1 MSGNILALLIYL
13 VPGTYTFKF
22 VIDQSVW
29 KYDPEI
35 AFSTDEYGNIN
46 NVIEVYSGGDPK
58 QIQRPTKTILHWRDS
73 YGLKQVNPAASS
85 AVARYHK
92 LLRCSSVNDA
102 NEYNLD
108 IPKDIKKPLSSLG
121 RLHSLGGISLNMLV
135 K

>member
-1 MSGNILALLIYL
+1 MLALLIYL

-46 NVIEVYSGGDPK
+46 NVIEVHSGNLDK
-58 QIQRPTKTILHWRDS
+58 VQRPTKTILTCRDS
-73 YGLKQVNPAASS
+73 CGLKQVNPAASS

-92 LLRCSSVNDA
+92 LLRCSSTNDA
-102 NEYNLD
+102 NEYNLK
-108 IPKDIKKPLSSLG
+108 ITEAVPLNALG
-121 RLHSLGGISLNMLV
+121 IVQEYRRI
-135 K
+135 